1 MINWPDSLIDEL
13 AARRCVIF
21 IGSGTSASATKK
33 GLIMRQSALQPGID
47 YLKSFWKNVMKIKMV
62 LKKKRMSFF
71 KIKNI
76 LIVLN

>member
-33 GLIMRQSALQPGID
+33 GPNNETISPPTWDRLLEILLEKCHEDQDGS
-47 YLKSFWKNVMKIKMV
+47 
-62 LKKKRMSFF
+62 KKKRMSFF